1 MEEVYVIDI
10 GRRTIGLAL
19 AAAVIASAP
28 SASAQRRNDRIEGQR
43 YTALRSLAT
52 YVENGAEF
60 TLEEARVAVGNSR
73 NARERSL
80 MTALRNFQAQAQ
92 RFRNRVDQY
101 EARPWRVETE
111 LTRLRNAARNVNTQL
126 RRVPALSGVTEDWN
140 QVIQDINDMTR
151 ITSGSEVAVRRP
163 TDRWERRDRG
173 DRYRNDRVG
182 DSRVGNDTLRGQRL
196 DDFRRLSRELDVAA
210 RQAFNRA
217 RTQRADNSGAGVQLL
232 RDLETFAREAAQVRT
247 QADAREVRP
256 RDINPLV
263 ARLLE
268 DARRADTSMR
278 NARVYTSVW
287 NEWTDVIRKLE
298 QMMPLVR

>member
-1 MEEVYVIDI
+1 
-10 GRRTIGLAL
+10 
-19 AAAVIASAP
+19 
-28 SASAQRRNDRIEGQR
+28 
-43 YTALRSLAT
+43 
-52 YVENGAEF
+52 
-60 TLEEARVAVGNSR
+60 
-73 NARERSL
+73 

-92 RFRNRVDQY
+92 RFRARVDQY
-101 EARPWRVETE
+101 EARPWRVDTE

-151 ITSGSEVAVRRP
+151 ITSGSEVVVRRP
-163 TDRWERRDRG
+163 TDRWERRG
-173 DRYRNDRVG
+173 DNRYRNDRVG
-182 DSRVGNDTLRGQRL
+182 DSRFGNETLRGQRL

-210 RQAFNRA
+210 RQAFDRA
-217 RTQRADNSGAGVQLL
+217 RVQRADNSGAGVQLL
-232 RDLETFAREAAQVRT
+232 RDLENFAREAAQVRA
-247 QADAREVRP
+247 QADARDVRP

-278 NARVYTSVW
+278 SARVYTSVW